1 MSGFYEAGKFGHRNQ
16 SDIFMP
22 STGDNDVITV
32 IRHIFAKTGE
42 SGACLST
49 GKYFLVM
56 SPTTSH
62 RDNKTFWI
70 LVYHWYI
77 KVTGGRGT

>member
-1 MSGFYEAGKFGHRNQ
+1 MSGFYEAGKLGHRNQ

-32 IRHIFAKTGE
+32 IRHIFAETGE

-49 GKYFLVM
+49 GKYFGACIISWYVM
-56 SPTTSH
+56 CDFKSVRAGWGLEQSDHNP
-62 RDNKTFWI
+62 
-70 LVYHWYI
+70 
-77 KVTGGRGT
+77 